1 MSRPPQ
7 PGSQLKKSSL
17 AAILAV
23 AGVAAA
29 TALPASAQDFWQ
41 SFKVTPES
49 STLDL
54 KNRDGTIHVKGRK
67 KSNNIVISA
76 KTVSGDARVEAQRTA
91 DGTIQVEVRGHGTVN
106 FDIEVPV
113 LSNLRLLS
121 FRGSMHISR
130 SAGAIKASILNDGS
144 IELTDLQSPSVEAN
158 SANGNVVFKG
168 AVLPTGRYAL
178 KTFSGSVEATLPA
191 GSDFKL
197 VAKSVQGGMDLGKFP
212 LNFGKRT
219 DQLVEGTCGAGRAS
233 LSLWTQEGVIRL
245 HSEP

>member
-1 MSRPPQ
+1 MPRPPQ
-7 PGSQLKKSSL
+7 SVASLKRSSI
-17 AAILAV
+17 AAVLAV
-23 AGVAAA
+23 AGLAVIA
-29 TALPASAQDFWQ
+29 TPASAQDFWQ
-41 SFKVTPES
+41 SFKVSPA

-54 KNRDGTIHVKGRK
+54 RNKNGTIRVKGRRK
-67 KSNNIVISA
+67 TNTLVISA
-76 KTVSGDARVEAQRTA
+76 KTTSGDAKVEAERA
-91 DGTIQVEVRGHGTVN
+91 PDGTIQVEVKGHGTVN
-106 FDIEVPV
+106 FDIEVPE
-113 LSNLRLLS
+113 STNLRLLS
-121 FRGSMHISR
+121 FRGSMHISH
-130 SAGAIKASILNDGS
+130 SSGAIKASILNDGS
-144 IELTDLQSPSVEAN
+144 IELIDLQSPSVEAH

-168 AVLPTGRYAL
+168 AMLPTGRYAL

>member
-1 MSRPPQ
+1 
-7 PGSQLKKSSL
+7 KKGSL

-23 AGVAAA
+23 AGLAAA
-29 TALPASAQDFWQ
+29 AAPASAQDFWQ
-41 SFKVTPES
+41 SFKVAPET

-54 KNRDGTIHVKGRK
+54 KNRDGTIRVRGRK
-67 KSNNIVISA
+67 KSNNIIISA
-76 KTVSGDARVEAQRTA
+76 KTTSGDARVEAQRMA
-91 DGTIQVEVRGHGTVN
+91 DGTIQVDVRGRGTVN

-113 LSNLRLLS
+113 SSNLRLLS
-121 FRGSMHISR
+121 FRGSMHISH
-130 SAGAIKASILNDGS
+130 SSGAIKASILVDGS

-158 SANGNVVFKG
+158 SANGNVIFKG
-168 AVLPTGRYAL
+168 AMLPTGRYVL

-212 LNFGKRT
+212 MSFGKRT

-233 LSLWTQEGVIRL
+233 LSLWTQEGLIRL